1 MSGGEK
7 QKLILARALYKGGN
21 VLILDEPTAALDA
34 LSEDRMYK
42 KFDEMVGGKTA
53 IYISHRLASTRFCDN
68 IIMFQN
74 GAIVESGTHEE
85 LLLKDGEYKKM
96 YNVQAQY
103 YKEEIGEELEG
114 NI

>member
-1 MSGGEK
+1 
-7 QKLILARALYKGGN
+7 
-21 VLILDEPTAALDA
+21 
-34 LSEDRMYK
+34 
-42 KFDEMVGGKTA
+42 
-53 IYISHRLASTRFCDN
+53 
-68 IIMFQN
+68 MFQN